1 MTWPFT
7 QRKPRGYHHQMIYS
21 DERKE
26 RLKTMEEQARQDL
39 GMSKPREIEPE
50 DFRGT
55 FSRNSRIRQKKNAA
69 SLLGSMPTAIMIV
82 LIAAL
87 LLLMFYMAQNS

>member
-1 MTWPFT
+1 MTSLFR

-21 DERKE
+21 DERRE
-26 RLKTMEEQARQDL
+26 RLKAMEEQARQEL
-39 GMSKPREIEPE
+39 GMSKPSEVKPE
-50 DFRGT
+50 DFRGA
-55 FSRNSRIRQKKNAA
+55 FSQSSSQRRRNNSA

-87 LLLMFYMAQNS
+87 LLLLPYLAE